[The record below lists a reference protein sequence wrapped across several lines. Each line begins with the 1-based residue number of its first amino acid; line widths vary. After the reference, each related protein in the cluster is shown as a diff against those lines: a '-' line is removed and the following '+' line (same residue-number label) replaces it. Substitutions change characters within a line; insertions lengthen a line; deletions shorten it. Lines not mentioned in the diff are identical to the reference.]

1 MLDPA
6 VQSLKGSIVRLG
18 SVDLQVAYS
27 PGQAPAI
34 VLVHGGL
41 GNRFNWQNQWEFL
54 QSRDRAVLAYDLAG
68 HGESGRYRRY
78 SVGRHRRDLTR
89 LLHHFSLE
97 QPILCCHSYGVTIGL
112 EWAARHPT
120 TAMIAIAGG
129 THNLTPWWEV
139 PLMKFFAAGGYQIY
153 HSFPIQQLI
162 QRSPSENSNPSSDLP
177 SHAHP
182 YEAIESFWGYD
193 GRRHALTCPTVVI
206 TGGRDPVFPP
216 MMGDQLAAHLS
227 SSVHL
232 TVPASGHSVMVEAPN
247 LVNQALWQLLHRGEL
262 VESWVDL
269 VSNGWVT
276 DR

>member
-1 MLDPA
+1 MLNNPA
-6 VQSLKGSIVRLG
+6 ASLEGAIVKLG
-18 SVDLQVAYS
+18 SVDLKVAYS
-27 PGQAPAI
+27 PGESPAI

-54 QSRDRAVLAYDLAG
+54 RSRDRAVLAYDLAG

-89 LLHHFSLE
+89 LLHHFKI
-97 QPILCCHSYGVTIGL
+97 QHPILCCHSYGVPIGL
-112 EWAARHPT
+112 EWANRH
-120 TAMIAIAGG
+120 AAKALIAIAGG
-129 THNLTPWWEV
+129 THNLTPWWEI

-153 HSFPIQQLI
+153 HSPQVQQFMQTNRVDISEQPGKL
-162 QRSPSENSNPSSDLP
+162 PSES
-177 SHAHP
+177 HP

-193 GRRHALTCPTVVI
+193 GRHHKLPCPVVVI

-216 MMGDQLAAHLS
+216 LMGDQLANHMPTSHHL
-227 SSVHL
+227 V
-232 TVPASGHSVMVEAPN
+232 VPSSGHSVMVEAPN
-247 LVNQALWQLLHRGEL
+247 IVNQAIWQLLHRGSL

-269 VSNGWVT
+269 VGTGWVS

>member
-6 VQSLKGSIVRLG
+6 VQSLEGSIVRLS

-54 QSRDRAVLAYDLAG
+54 RSRDRAVLAYDLAG

-153 HSFPIQQLI
+153 HSSPIQQLI

-182 YEAIESFWGYD
+182 YEAIESFWDYD
-193 GRRHALTCPTVVI
+193 GRRHALTCQTVVI

-262 VESWVDL
+262 VESWIDL